1 MSSEGLLKK
10 PLLTGLN
17 LPWTLLP
24 GHPPCDIL
32 SSPSRLIKRKQ
43 NRIKLL
49 TIPAAFFKADLD
61 SSERPWLKKGIVVKI
76 VTKSLGE
83 KYYKAK
89 GHIKEVVGD
98 DRMAA
103 VVVLNNGGGK
113 VKLDQVKQN
122 MQC

>member
-1 MSSEGLLKK
+1 M
-10 PLLTGLN
+10 
-17 LPWTLLP
+17 
-24 GHPPCDIL
+24 
-32 SSPSRLIKRKQ
+32 
-43 NRIKLL
+43 L
-49 TIPAAFFKADLD
+49 TIPASFFKADLD

-113 VKLDQVKQN
+113 VKLDQVRQN
-122 MQC
+122 MQCLNE

>member
-1 MSSEGLLKK
+1 M
-10 PLLTGLN
+10 
-17 LPWTLLP
+17 
-24 GHPPCDIL
+24 
-32 SSPSRLIKRKQ
+32 
-43 NRIKLL
+43 
-49 TIPAAFFKADLD
+49 D

-113 VKLDQVKQN
+113 VKLDQARQTCNVCMSNWRKGTSDAHRYFHLFTSRKAGQHVLLVQGTGGTFSFLETSVHVKPLEN
-122 MQC
+122 L

>member
-1 MSSEGLLKK
+1 M
-10 PLLTGLN
+10 
-17 LPWTLLP
+17 
-24 GHPPCDIL
+24 
-32 SSPSRLIKRKQ
+32 
-43 NRIKLL
+43 L

-113 VKLDQVKQN
+113 VKLDQVRQN
-122 MQC
+122 MQCMNE